1 MQLPLEVASATLAV
15 VLLTRY
21 GLLAG
26 AAAQFVNIMSLH
38 VIASLDMSPFF
49 AGTMIAGV
57 LLLAAPAIL
66 GFYVSVAGRSL
77 VGRRFD
83 LTDTSGARLDT

>member
-1 MQLPLEVASATLAV
+1 M
-15 VLLTRY
+15 RY

-26 AAAQFVNIMSLH
+26 ATSMFVDIMAAH
-38 VIASLDMSPFF
+38 VIVSLDLSSFF
-49 AGTMIAGV
+49 GRTMLAGV

-83 LTDTSGARLDT
+83 LTDASGATHT